1 MPVKEFTEDQFVF
14 MVTSSGTCKK
24 TSLSNFS
31 RPRKGGIIAIELRDD
46 DKLVGVEITAGEHD
60 ILLFSS
66 KGKSIRFKEV
76 DVRAVGRT
84 AIGVRGIKL
93 AEGDSVVSLIVAESS
108 DPILTATEKGY
119 GKRTELEE
127 YRSQARGGS
136 GVISI
141 KTSDRNGKVVGA
153 IQVTDE
159 DEMMLISNK
168 GTLVRARAADVSI
181 IGRNTQGVTLINI
194 AENEQLVSV
203 AKIAESDD
211 ESEEDES

>member
-1 MPVKEFTEDQFVF
+1 MYQYY
-14 MVTSSGTCKK
+14 SSVAC
-24 TSLSNFS
+24 
-31 RPRKGGIIAIELRDD
+31 
-46 DKLVGVEITAGEHD
+46 
-60 ILLFSS
+60 SS
-66 KGKSIRFKEV
+66 PS
-76 DVRAVGRT
+76 ASSS
-84 AIGVRGIKL
+84 
-93 AEGDSVVSLIVAESS
+93 SVSAIVADDHS
-108 DPILTATEKGY
+108 PILTATEKGY

-153 IQVTDE
+153 IQVTDA

-194 AENEQLVSV
+194 AKGEKLVSV
-203 AKIAESDD
+203 AKIAET
-211 ESEEDES
+211 EEEDAEGEEQATEE